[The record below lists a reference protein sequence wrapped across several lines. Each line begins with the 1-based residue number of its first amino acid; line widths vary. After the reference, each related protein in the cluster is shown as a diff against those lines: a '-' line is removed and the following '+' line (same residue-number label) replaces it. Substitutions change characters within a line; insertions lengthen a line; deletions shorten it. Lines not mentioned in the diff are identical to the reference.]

1 MCKPSVMYYKVLIY
15 VILYYSVEGHRSIKI
30 LGPKMDEGCAELM
43 FCIAESQT
51 GLYIPVV
58 LSLMSW

>member
-1 MCKPSVMYYKVLIY
+1 MYYKVLIY